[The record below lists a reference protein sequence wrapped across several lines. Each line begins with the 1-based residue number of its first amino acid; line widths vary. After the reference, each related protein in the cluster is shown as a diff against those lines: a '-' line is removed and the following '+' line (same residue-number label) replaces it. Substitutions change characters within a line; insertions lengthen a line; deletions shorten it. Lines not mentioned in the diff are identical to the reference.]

1 MLIHDLRCF
10 GLRAGEGNRALV
22 VEGDHAD
29 ADARQAYA
37 RAQGRSATV
46 FIDVAPG
53 AGAHAGQRARAPE
66 AYADADATQPAI
78 TLDYYYPHMRS
89 PLCLHATLAAA
100 AVLFAQRGADAPLT
114 VTTAMHG
121 QQMVLS
127 RADGLIFARLARQP
141 APQPVLDDALVR
153 RLLGADGVPGAARVV
168 SVGSPK
174 LLIEVADR
182 ATLHA
187 LAPDLDAILAWGRA
201 HGVNGCYA
209 WCRLPAGEPDGDVEG
224 RNFNHLPGATEDAA
238 TGVAAGALTAM
249 LGHGLRLLQGGA
261 VGQACVLHTRIE
273 GDAILVGG
281 HAQ

>member
-1 MLIHDLRCF
+1 MLIHDFRCF
-10 GLRAGEGNRALV
+10 GVRAGEGNSALV
-22 VEGDHAD
+22 VEGDHAG
-29 ADARQAYA
+29 AEARQAYA
-37 RAQGRSATV
+37 NAQGRSATV
-46 FIDVAPG
+46 YID
-53 AGAHAGQRARAPE
+53 HA
-66 AYADADATQPAI
+66 ADGSAAV
-78 TLDYYYPHMRS
+78 TLDYFYPHMRS

-100 AVLFAQRGADAPLT
+100 AVLFAQRGTGAPIT

-121 QQMVLS
+121 QPLVLS
-127 RADGLIFARLARQP
+127 RADGLIFVRLTRQA
-141 APQPVLDDALVR
+141 APQPLLDDALVR
-153 RLLGADGVPGAARVV
+153 RLLGVDGVPGAARVA

-201 HGVNGCYA
+201 HGVSGCYA
-209 WCRLPAGEPDGDVEG
+209 WCRLAGAEYQGDSGRPSRGEHDGEPDGDSAREYEG

-238 TGVAAGALTAM
+238 TGVAAGALTVL
-249 LGHGLRLLQGGA
+249 LGHGLRLLQGST
-261 VGQACVLHTRIE
+261 VGQTCLLHTRID